1 MSLAAGDRL
10 GPYEIVSPLGQ
21 GGMGEVFRA
30 RDPRLGRDVAIKIL
44 PPRFAA
50 DASAVARFE
59 QEARAVA
66 ALSHP
71 NIVGI
76 HDVGRA
82 DTVAFVVTELLE
94 GETLR
99 DRLAKG
105 RLSVRKAVDIA
116 LQIAQGLAAAHAKG
130 IIHRDIKPDNI
141 FITSDGHAKILD
153 FGLAKVDRSMASDD
167 TTVAAQTDP
176 GTVLGTTGYLS
187 PEQAAA
193 RPADARSDV
202 FSFGAVLYEMVTGRR
217 AFKGDSTIDT
227 LHAIVHDQPE
237 PIERQTP
244 DAPHELRW
252 LLDKC
257 LAKDPDDR
265 YQSTRDLVVD
275 LKGTARALDSS
286 SKLPVTPAAATA
298 AANKWPIAAAA
309 IAVIAILG
317 AGALWMQRQPG
328 AAPAKSSHADATIE
342 RLTTLG
348 TVIDAVVSPDGKY
361 VAYVTSENAR
371 QGLWLRQLAT
381 ASTISLVPPASV
393 GFWGIAFTPDGNS
406 IFYSLFDPAEG
417 KVVRRIP
424 ALGGTPRRVLAG
436 ADSEPAFSPDG
447 RQFAVIRQDFPA
459 PGQSAVV
466 IADIDGQNVRTLAT
480 RTPPEYFAP
489 LFFTAPAWSPDG
501 ATIVVPMEHRE
512 DGKVVGTLVAYHAAD
527 GSDAN
532 FPHYEWPS
540 VGHATW
546 SPDGAGLVVAGN
558 GPLWWVSATRQE
570 RRRITND
577 LLDYRKAAITADG
590 QTLVAVLSEAQ
601 SSIWVAP
608 IDGKGDPVRVT
619 SGRYDGVSGVAAAR
633 GGRIVYRSVESGSAN
648 LWVVD
653 EDGNNRRQLT
663 TDGGAGWPTVT
674 PDGESVIYS
683 RQDSGLWQVGMKG
696 DAPHRIVS
704 MDGANFPEVTP
715 DAKSIVFT
723 ATPSGVETLFSVP
736 IAGGQPHQLSTLIAR
751 RPDVSPDGTRI
762 AAYVRG
768 SHAEATTLGVL
779 PMDGNAPPSMIGDVA
794 PSMTYAL
801 VRWTADG
808 KSVLHNSAVADR
820 ANIWLQSLGG
830 GAPKQLTRFGD
841 QSIMAFDRSVDGT
854 KLYIARGA
862 LTRDAVLITHFR

>member
-1 MSLAAGDRL
+1 MSLAPGDRL
-10 GPYEIVSPLGQ
+10 GPYEIISPLGQ

-44 PPRFAA
+44 PPRFSA
-50 DASAVARFE
+50 DAAAVARFE

-71 NIVGI
+71 HIVGI
-76 HDVGRA
+76 HDVGRV
-82 DTVAFVVTELLE
+82 DNVAFVVTELLE

-99 DRLAKG
+99 DRLAHG

-116 LQIAQGLAAAHAKG
+116 LQVAQGLAAAHAKG

-141 FITSDGHAKILD
+141 FITGDGHAKILD
-153 FGLAKVDRSMASDD
+153 FGLAKVDRAMSSDE
-167 TTVAAQTDP
+167 TTVASQTDP

-217 AFKGDSTIDT
+217 AFKRDSTIDT

-237 PIERQTP
+237 PIDRQTP

-286 SKLPVTPAAATA
+286 PRLPVTPAAGVASRSKWPLVA
-298 AANKWPIAAAA
+298 AAV
-309 IAVIAILG
+309 AVIAIVS
-317 AGALWMQRQPG
+317 ASALWMQRRQG
-328 AAPAKSSHADATIE
+328 AAPVESAHGTATIE
-342 RLTTLG
+342 RLTSLG

-361 VAYVTSENAR
+361 VAYITSENAH

-381 ASTISLVPPASV
+381 SSTISLVPPASV
-393 GFWGIAFTPDGNS
+393 GFWGISFTPDGNS
-406 IFYSLFDPAEG
+406 IFYSVFDPAEG

-424 ALGGTPRRVLAG
+424 ALGGTPRKVMAG

-447 RQFAVIRQDFPA
+447 RQFALVRQDFPS
-459 PGQSAVV
+459 PGQSSVI

-480 RTPPEYFAP
+480 RKPPEYFAP
-489 LFFTAPAWSPDG
+489 IFFTAPAWSPDG

-512 DGKVVGTLVAYHAAD
+512 GGKVVGTLVAYHAAD
-527 GSDAN
+527 GSEAT

-540 VGHATW
+540 VGHPTW
-546 SPDGAGLVVAGN
+546 SPDGAGLVVAGD

-570 RRRITND
+570 RRHITND
-577 LLDYRKAAITADG
+577 LLDYRKASITADG
-590 QTLVAVLSEAQ
+590 KAVVAVLSEAQ
-601 SSIWVAP
+601 SSTWVAP

-663 TDGGAGWPTVT
+663 TDGGAGWPAVT

-683 RQDSGLWQVGMKG
+683 RQDSGLWQIGMKG
-696 DAPHRIVS
+696 DTPREIVA
-704 MDGANFPEVTP
+704 MDGASFPEITP
-715 DAKSIVFT
+715 DGKSILFT
-723 ATPSGVETLFSVP
+723 AMPSGVETLWSVP
-736 IAGGQPHQLSTLIAR
+736 LGGGQPRQLSNMIVR

-768 SHAEATTLGVL
+768 SRAEATSLGV
-779 PMDGNAPPSMIGDVA
+779 MSVGGSEPSVIGDVA
-794 PSMTYAL
+794 PSMSYAL
-801 VRWTADG
+801 VRWTGDG
-808 KSVLHNSAVADR
+808 KALLHNSGVADR
-820 ANIWLQSLGG
+820 ANIWLQPLSGG
-830 GAPKQLTRFGD
+830 EPKRLTRFGD
-841 QSIMAFDRSVDGT
+841 QTIMAFDRSVDGT

-862 LTRDAVLITHFR
+862 LTRDAVLITSFR